1 MRFASCLYADTP
13 TRRYDVFV
21 VAAFCLIL
29 SFLVPGMKS
38 ELQPNAEDPAAIS
51 SAWFADESFWE
62 VSFEFMFPDE
72 SFAQAEEQVGHFSEL
87 TGSSFS
93 RVLDLCCGP
102 DRHSIPLARRG
113 ALVTGVDRT
122 SFLLKNARDRA
133 ESESL
138 DIEWIQQDMR
148 TFVRPGKFDLATSL
162 FTSFG
167 YFDKEEE
174 NLTVLRNVRS
184 SLVPGGFF
192 IVDVLG
198 KEVLARRFAPSA
210 MDELSDG
217 TIMVQRREIVA
228 DWSRTKAT
236 WLFIKNNQVT
246 RWDVNTAL
254 YSGQELA
261 KLLRTAGF
269 ADVRLYGTWNGAPY
283 DLNAERLIAVA
294 GKGT

>member
-1 MRFASCLYADTP
+1 L
-13 TRRYDVFV
+13 VFFV
-21 VAAFCLIL
+21 ALAAFCLNL
-29 SFLVPGMKS
+29 SFLGPGMKS
-38 ELQPNAEDPAAIS
+38 ELQSNAEDSPAVAPD
-51 SAWFADESFWE
+51 WFEDQSFWE
-62 VSFEFMFPDE
+62 VSFGFMFPDE

-87 TGSSFS
+87 TGSAFS

-102 DRHSIPLARRG
+102 GRHSIPLAKRG

-122 SFLLKNARDRA
+122 SFLLKKARDRA
-133 ESESL
+133 KSEGL

-148 TFVRPGKFDLATSL
+148 TFVRPGKFDLAISL

-167 YFDKEEE
+167 YFENENE
-174 NLTVLRNVRS
+174 NLIVLRNVHS

-192 IVDVLG
+192 IVDVMG

-210 MDELSDG
+210 VEEHSDG
-217 TIMVQRREIVA
+217 TMMVQRREIIA

-236 WLFIKNNQVT
+236 WLFIENNHVT
-246 RWDVNTAL
+246 RWELNTAL

-261 KLLRTAGF
+261 NLLRTAGF

-294 GKGT
+294 GKGR